1 MKSLLISSILSFSLL
16 SSLNAYELNGDL
28 GVKWTGFKTVKKVPV
43 SGSFN
48 DIKLKIESSD
58 NLSEFLKSSKVE
70 IKSDSFESNNKE
82 RNLNITSTLFS
93 LASSKM
99 IEGSIVKVDEKEKKL
114 VLNITMNQV
123 TKQVPMMYEIT
134 SDKIIAKGTIDILDY
149 NMENS
154 FMAFA
159 KKCATFHENKSF
171 SDVDIEFTI
180 PYK

>member
-1 MKSLLISSILSFSLL
+1 MK
-16 SSLNAYELNGDL
+16 
-28 GVKWTGFKTVKKVPV
+28 K
-43 SGSFN
+43 
-48 DIKLKIESSD
+48 
-58 NLSEFLKSSKVE
+58 
-70 IKSDSFESNNKE
+70 
-82 RNLNITSTLFS
+82 
-93 LASSKM
+93 
-99 IEGSIVKVDEKEKKL
+99 KKL
-114 VLNITMNQV
+114 VLDITMNQV
-123 TKQVPMMYEIT
+123 TKQVPMMYEIA